1 MKISTLSLALSLYS
15 IASKIKIPFFSAFF
29 AFLWFLEFLD
39 IILHLSHTEGRIM
52 EVRSP
57 SRLFEEATVH
67 EIHDRSYDIIVV
79 TSESLRGVPVKKRSL
94 VRTVLDTLGE
104 GSAKAQKLPSVITTM
119 GKVLE
124 ANPPQ
129 YIYLCVDRTR
139 VLGFLKFGKKHLF
152 ITNPNGKWLENDFDC
167 LLDFYVHES
176 CQRQGIGYLL
186 FSNMLLHQELEPRS
200 LAYDRPSSK
209 LIPFLRRH
217 CNLRSFTPQNNN
229 YVVFDS
235 YYKDNSPKS
244 QQSQR
249 HNDSIDHIMNQSSF
263 SGNQSSSSVKKTTYV
278 DSRGISGRGSGR
290 TRKKDYFTSSSTAQQ
305 RTLQQQR
312 DIKSTPYSAPI
323 TTTSEMDS
331 ASAIQS
337 GQHVDST
344 TKWFV

>member
-1 MKISTLSLALSLYS
+1 
-15 IASKIKIPFFSAFF
+15 
-29 AFLWFLEFLD
+29 
-39 IILHLSHTEGRIM
+39 M

-57 SRLFEEATVH
+57 SRLFEEATIH

-79 TSESLRGVPVKKRSL
+79 TSESLRSVPVKKRSL
-94 VRTVLDTLGE
+94 VRTVLDTMGE

-244 QQSQR
+244 QQSRR

-263 SGNQSSSSVKKTTYV
+263 SGNQSSSVKKTTYV
-278 DSRGISGRGSGR
+278 DSRGVSGRGTGR
-290 TRKKDYFTSSSTAQQ
+290 TRRTSSSTAAQQ
-305 RTLQQQR
+305 QTLQQR
-312 DIKSTPYSAPI
+312 DINSTSYSAPI
-323 TTTSEMDS
+323 TTTTTTTTTTTSEMDS
-331 ASAIQS
+331 LSNLIGAHSARRYCS
-337 GQHVDST
+337 MAESE
-344 TKWFV
+344 